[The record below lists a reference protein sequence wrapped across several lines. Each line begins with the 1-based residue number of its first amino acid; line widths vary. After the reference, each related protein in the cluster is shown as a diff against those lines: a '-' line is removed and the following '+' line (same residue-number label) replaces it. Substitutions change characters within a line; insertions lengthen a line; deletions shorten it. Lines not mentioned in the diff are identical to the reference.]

1 MRIHSPAA
9 YPRHFTYR
17 TYGTGMVYYTVIILS
32 VLIVMIQASINLVVD
47 PVLIYPDLSMKV
59 MWTGYGSYYKTCKK
73 MKQTKLYHNNNDESY
88 R

>member
-47 PVLIYPDLSMKV
+47 PVLIYPDLSV
-59 MWTGYGSYYKTCKK
+59 
-73 MKQTKLYHNNNDESY
+73 
-88 R
+88 